1 MPQGQA
7 ASFVVGKNINHQTK
21 SAARQIRNL
30 AEDGAWALE
39 ININRED
46 PPKVGGCHGRGRHW
60 GSLSGLAGLPDGIR
74 TLSVRQMHNVRS
86 FLRSL

>member
-39 ININRED
+39 ININHED

-60 GSLSGLAGLPDGIR
+60 GSLSGWAVGFPTVSGL
-74 TLSVRQMHNVRS
+74 
-86 FLRSL
+86 

>member
-39 ININRED
+39 ININREV

-60 GSLSGLAGLPDGIR
+60 GSLSGWAVGFPTVSGL
-74 TLSVRQMHNVRS
+74 
-86 FLRSL
+86 